1 MHWVFLTLAVVG
13 EVLGTSLMKMLSN
26 DGYIVIGT
34 VVAMLAVGV
43 SYLLL
48 SQATLRIS
56 VTFAN
61 AVWEGLG
68 MILIMVVS
76 FVWLQEQI
84 SVFQLLGVG
93 LALVGIGVVHYGYH
107 QAEPA
112 LQEEA

>member
-1 MHWVFLTLAVVG
+1 MHWVFLTLAIVG
-13 EVLGTSLMKMLSN
+13 EVLGTSLMKVFSSE
-26 DGYIVIGT
+26 GHIVLGT
-34 VVAMLAVGV
+34 LVAMFAVGV

-61 AVWEGLG
+61 AAWEGLG
-68 MILIMVVS
+68 MILITVVS
-76 FVWLQEQI
+76 FVWLQEQV
-84 SVFQLLGVG
+84 SLFQLLGVG